1 MEIRQLRAFI
11 AIAELGTFTAGALRV
26 HVTQAAISMQIRQL
40 ENELGARLFIRA
52 PRRVM
57 LTEAGEQLLQRA
69 RQILRDHDA
78 ALDEIAEL
86 AGAERGRLRVG
97 SASAMV
103 TTDVLPQLLKEV
115 RRKHSR
121 AEVTVA
127 SGTSEALVQQI
138 LSGEID
144 IAFVSLPVEARGIN
158 TERLTQDQ
166 LVAVA
171 SPRHRL
177 AKQKTISAYTLAGE
191 KLILGERGG
200 NTRRLIDLFFA
211 QAGVSLHVSMEL
223 SRQAAI
229 RRMVE
234 ADMGVGI
241 VPLQTVRDEV
251 ERGRLI
257 RWWIEGAQINWE
269 MGLARLAG
277 GYESPI
283 SQTFIKL
290 SRDYFRGNPECRRQ
304 ENSNGVGQEAR
315 EEIVLI
321 ISSEY
326 LNQAFNILF
335 IVKEMRRHT
344 NPLRLL
350 RDDHP
355 LLGQP

>member
-1 MEIRQLRAFI
+1 MEIRQLRAFV
-11 AIAELGTFTAGALRV
+11 AIAELGTFTAGAQRV

-40 ENELGARLFIRA
+40 ENELGAKLFIRA

-57 LTEAGEQLLQRA
+57 LTEAGEQLLERA

-78 ALDEIAEL
+78 AIDEIAEL
-86 AGAERGRLRVG
+86 AGAERGRLRIG

-103 TTDVLPQLLKEV
+103 ATDVLPKLLKEI
-115 RRKHSR
+115 RKLHPG
-121 AEVTVA
+121 AETTVG

-138 LSGEID
+138 LAGELD
-144 IAFVSLPVEARGIN
+144 VAFVSLPVEARGIN
-158 TERLTQDQ
+158 TERLIQDQ

-177 AKQKTISAYTLAGE
+177 AKQRTISAYTLAGE

-211 QAGVSLHVSMEL
+211 QAGVTLNVSMEL

-234 ADMGVGI
+234 EDMGVGI
-241 VPLQTVRDEV
+241 VPLQTVSEEV
-251 ERGRLI
+251 EKGHLV

-269 MGLARLAG
+269 LGIARLTG

-283 SQTFIKL
+283 LQTFIKL
-290 SRDYFRGNPECRRQ
+290 ARNHFSGETGSPTTRKTRPAARKRVAGN
-304 ENSNGVGQEAR
+304 
-315 EEIVLI
+315 
-321 ISSEY
+321 
-326 LNQAFNILF
+326 
-335 IVKEMRRHT
+335 
-344 NPLRLL
+344 
-350 RDDHP
+350 
-355 LLGQP
+355 

>member
-1 MEIRQLRAFI
+1 MEIRQLRAFV
-11 AIAELGTFTAGALRV
+11 AIAESGTFTAGALRV

-40 ENELGARLFIRA
+40 ENELGAKLFVRA

-86 AGAERGRLRVG
+86 AGAERGRLRIG
-97 SASAMV
+97 SASAVV
-103 TTDVLPQLLKEV
+103 TTDVLPKLLRDV
-115 RRKHSR
+115 RKQHAR
-121 AEVTVA
+121 AEITVA

-138 LSGEID
+138 LGGELD
-144 IAFVSLPVEARGIN
+144 LAFVSLPVEARGIN
-158 TERLTQDQ
+158 TERLSQDQ
-166 LVAVA
+166 LVAIA

-177 AKQKTISAYTLAGE
+177 AKQRTVSAYTLAGE

-200 NTRRLIDLFFA
+200 NTRRLIDQFFA
-211 QAGVSLHVSMEL
+211 EAGVTLRVAMEL

-241 VPLQTVRDEV
+241 VPLQSASEEV
-251 ERGRLI
+251 EKGKLV

-269 MGLARLAG
+269 LGIARLTG

-283 SQTFIKL
+283 TQTFIQL
-290 SRDYFRGNPECRRQ
+290 SRQYFSEPQPPTATKKPKLPSRKK
-304 ENSNGVGQEAR
+304 R
-315 EEIVLI
+315 E
-321 ISSEY
+321 
-326 LNQAFNILF
+326 
-335 IVKEMRRHT
+335 KK
-344 NPLRLL
+344 
-350 RDDHP
+350 
-355 LLGQP
+355 